1 MARGLVAELVM
12 GRVGYGPSLSWAEF
26 VNGRDVHVQSAKYLG
41 ITITDDLDWG
51 RDGVMVM
58 CNGNALQCITI
69 FKVMGSNV

>member
-1 MARGLVAELVM
+1 MSESENFNHI
-12 GRVGYGPSLSWAEF
+12 PSAIIVLRSF
-26 VNGRDVHVQSAKYLG
+26 DTKNILYKVDSPN
-41 ITITDDLDWG
+41 

>member
-1 MARGLVAELVM
+1 MD
-12 GRVGYGPSLSWAEF
+12 GRPTW
-26 VNGRDVHVQSAKYLG
+26 
-41 ITITDDLDWG
+41 TDCDEAGDYVVP

>member
-1 MARGLVAELVM
+1 MQAEHYL
-12 GRVGYGPSLSWAEF
+12 F
-26 VNGRDVHVQSAKYLG
+26 HVLG
-41 ITITDDLDWG
+41 VTSKSRMKFFDSKGISFSHPALATDHFKVV